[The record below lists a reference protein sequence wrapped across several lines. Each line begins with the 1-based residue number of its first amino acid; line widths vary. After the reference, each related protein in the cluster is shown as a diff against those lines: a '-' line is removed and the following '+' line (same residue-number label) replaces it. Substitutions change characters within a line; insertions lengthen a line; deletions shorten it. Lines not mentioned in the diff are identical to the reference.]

1 MKKVGSLPKLY
12 QTAGPNARSAS
23 AAGNNDG
30 LVGNSPEI
38 SPRLPPHHRLVGDT
52 NDPISFDHDS
62 TVNTSAALASDQ
74 GLWAKV
80 PRMPRHLFVSALVAC
95 LGSFNNG
102 YNTSVFNI
110 PEGVI
115 RFCEGVTPA
124 DNHHGAFPDC
134 IPMDNFQWG
143 ITVALFAIGGL
154 FGGLL
159 GGPAITRLGRRW
171 AMFWNNLFLIA
182 GVILVATTTSI
193 GQIVTGRFVVGIGCG
208 GACVI
213 TPTYLSEIST
223 VETRGALGTMNQL
236 FIVIGIL
243 LTEAI
248 GLGLSDPPYWR
259 LLSGISAFVAVAQM
273 AGCFYIDESPKF
285 LMLQGRKTEA
295 ERVLQRLRGSTNV
308 QDELNQMVKAQWGDE
323 SAPAA
328 AALTPC
334 LETDSDT
341 SSSQEMSKNRSLKGQ
356 TTLARASP
364 FRTEKE
370 TDNVG
375 ELHLD
380 TRANTEVRSEAAV
393 SITGGNGGGVRSEKT
408 MGEGGQ
414 GGGGGRAR
422 ALFQH
427 QPDQAIN
434 IIQLLRNRKGSYNL
448 ARSIIIASIFTSVQQ
463 LSGINGV
470 MFYSTSIFNR
480 LFADQETPK
489 LITVGTG
496 VLNLVMTLAT
506 IPVVDRLGRKALT
519 LTSSAGMTLASI
531 LIVVGSVADIDVLVV
546 VCVFLFIATF
556 AVGLG
561 VTPWLV
567 MTEVFP
573 TYAVS
578 AASSW
583 CMVLNWFSNFLVG
596 VIFPS
601 LQKGLGDYTFVP
613 FAVITGV
620 FSFFVFFFV
629 PETKG
634 KTPEEIL
641 GESALRSHAED
652 EDPSNNAIQS
662 VVAQSPRQP
671 PSTTPDTMTD
681 RDLPSLHSSTR
692 ADATGAK
699 HRVQGKHHPHLD
711 EFAEFVEHVADTA
724 KPPTSQIPPP
734 VA

>member
-1 MKKVGSLPKLY
+1 MREDKPLPKLY
-12 QTAGPNARSAS
+12 QTADPSART
-23 AAGNNDG
+23 AANNDD
-30 LVGNSPEI
+30 LIGNSPEA
-38 SPRLPPHHRLVGDT
+38 SPRLPPHRSCTSD
-52 NDPISFDHDS
+52 NDDPNGFDHGS
-62 TVNTSAALASDQ
+62 TFNASAALASEPGRQ
-74 GLWAKV
+74 GLWAKI

-115 RFCEGVTPA
+115 RFCEGVTPP

-171 AMFWNNLFLIA
+171 AMFWNNLFLIV

-193 GQIVTGRFVVGIGCG
+193 GQIVAGRFVVGIGCG

-259 LLSGISAFVAVAQM
+259 LLSGISALVAVAQM

-285 LMLQGRKTEA
+285 LMLQGRKAEA

-308 QDELNQMVKAQWGDE
+308 QDELDQMVRAQWGDE
-323 SAPAA
+323 PPTTTTTS
-328 AALTPC
+328 LTPC
-334 LETDSDT
+334 LESDSDT
-341 SSSQEMSKNRSLKGQ
+341 SSSPDVTKDRAFKGQ
-356 TTLARASP
+356 TTLTQTLTIQ
-364 FRTEKE
+364 TEKE
-370 TDNVG
+370 NDDLG
-375 ELHLD
+375 ELRPNHC
-380 TRANTEVRSEAAV
+380 ANADAKSDVAV
-393 SITGGNGGGVRSEKT
+393 SATG
-408 MGEGGQ
+408 
-414 GGGGGRAR
+414 GGGGGRGR
-422 ALFQH
+422 AHFQR

-448 ARSIIIASIFTSVQQ
+448 ARSLIIASVFTSVQQ

-519 LTSSAGMTLASI
+519 MTSSTGMTLASI
-531 LIVVGSVADIDVLVV
+531 LIVVGSVANIDILVV

-620 FSFFVFFFV
+620 FSVFVFFFV

-641 GESALRSHAED
+641 GESALRSHSEEGGGPGD
-652 EDPSNNAIQS
+652 NAIQS
-662 VVAQSPRQP
+662 MADASPRQLP
-671 PSTTPDTMTD
+671 SDTSDALAELDLLSLHPST
-681 RDLPSLHSSTR
+681 HGN
-692 ADATGAK
+692 ATGAG
-699 HRVQGKHHPHLD
+699 RQGEGKHHPHLG
-711 EFAEFVEHVADTA
+711 EFADFVDHMADAA
-724 KPPTSQIPPP
+724 KPPASQIPPP